1 MSTNRQNNS
10 ESRGI
15 LMAAGAYLAWVIFP
29 IYFKSLQHV
38 PPLEILSHR
47 VVWSLLFLVGM
58 LTWQQRWAWLSS
70 ARRSRSVLLTYAA
83 AAALLGANWYIY
95 IWAVNNGHILDGSLG
110 YFINPLVS
118 VLLGIVFLHEKLRV
132 GQFVALAIATIGV
145 VYMTVMYGQL
155 PWIALSLACTF
166 ALYGLIKKKAPL
178 PAAQGLTL
186 ETAFLFPLALTYLLF
201 LEVQGVGSFGHAGAS
216 TNVLLAL
223 SGVITAVPLML
234 FASAAQL
241 IPLSV
246 LGIMQ
251 YIAPTGQFV
260 VAVYVYGEDFPP
272 YKLVGFGIV
281 WLALL
286 IFWAEGYITRR
297 RALRPATAPA
307 ELGSESVVQ

>member
-1 MSTNRQNNS
+1 MSTNRQNSQDNQNNS

-29 IYFKSLQHV
+29 IYFRSLQQV

-47 VVWSLLFLVGM
+47 VVWSLLFLAGL
-58 LTWQQRWAWLSS
+58 LTWQQRWGWL
-70 ARRSRSVLLTYAA
+70 ARARKSRSVLLTYAA
-83 AAALLGANWYIY
+83 AAAFLGANWYIY

-118 VLLGIVFLHEKLRV
+118 VLLGIVFFRERLRV
-132 GQFVALAIATIGV
+132 GQFVAIAIAALGV
-145 VYMTVMYGQL
+145 AYMTIMYGQL
-155 PWIALSLACTF
+155 PWISLSLACTF
-166 ALYGLIKKKAPL
+166 AVYGLIKKKAPL

-186 ETAFLFPLALTYLLF
+186 ETAFLFPLALIYLLF
-201 LEVQGVGSFGHAGAS
+201 LEAQGVGTFGHAGLS

-246 LGIMQ
+246 LGVMQ
-251 YIAPTGQFV
+251 YIAPTGQFI

-272 YKLVGFGIV
+272 YKLVGFCIV
-281 WLALL
+281 WLALV
-286 IFWAEGYITRR
+286 IFSVEGYVARR
-297 RALRPATAPA
+297 RALRLATTPA
-307 ELGSESVVQ
+307 